1 VINIVL
7 DVEDIRKDFPILNRI
22 INGKKLIYFDNTA
35 TSQKPIQVINAIRD
49 FYMNNNANIHRGL
62 HTLSQEASE
71 MYEEAHD
78 VVARFIGAMGR
89 EELIFVRNTSEALNL
104 AAMILSD
111 EVKPGDEIVVT
122 IMEHH
127 SNLLPWIFLARKN
140 NAKIKIINIKSD
152 YTLDYDALEKA
163 INDKTKI
170 VAITHMSNVLGTIND
185 VKMISKIAHN
195 YNAYVVVDGAQSV
208 PHIPVNVRDLDI
220 DFLAFSGHKMLGPT
234 GIGALY
240 CREDILNKANPF
252 LLGGDMIKSVSCKI
266 TGECNIIWN
275 DLPWKYEAGTPN
287 IAGGI
292 GFAEAVRY
300 LARLGME
307 NVKKHEEELLSY
319 ALKRINEELS
329 DVMDTYGP
337 SDPSRKGGIISF
349 NIKDYDPHTVAMHLD
364 SEGIAIR
371 SGFHCAQP
379 LHEHL
384 GLMDGSARASFY
396 IYNTKE
402 EIDVFIEV
410 LKKLVE
416 GD

>member
-1 VINIVL
+1 MSLNV
-7 DVEDIRKDFPILNRI
+7 DEIRRDFPILNRV
-22 INGKKLIYFDNTA
+22 INGKRLIYFDNTA

-49 FYMNNNANIHRGL
+49 FYLNNNANIHRGL

-78 VVARFIGAMGR
+78 VVARFIGAKGR
-89 EELIFVRNTSEALNL
+89 EELIFVRNASEALNL
-104 AAMILSD
+104 SAMILSS
-111 EVKPGDEIVVT
+111 ELKAEDEIIVT

-127 SNLLPWIFLARKN
+127 SNLLPWIFLARRTNARVRIISIKN
-140 NAKIKIINIKSD
+140 D
-152 YTLDYDALEKA
+152 YTLDYDALERT
-163 INDKTKI
+163 ISEKTRI

-185 VKMISKIAHN
+185 IKLISKMTHD
-195 YNAYVVVDGAQSV
+195 YDAYVVIDGAQSV
-208 PHIPVNVRDLDI
+208 PHIPVNVKDLDA

-240 CREDILNKANPF
+240 CREDILDRADPF

-300 LARLGME
+300 LERIGMK
-307 NVKKHEEELLSY
+307 NVKRHEEELLRY
-319 ALKRINEELS
+319 ALKRIDEELS
-329 DVMDTYGP
+329 GVIDIYGP
-337 SDPSRKGGIISF
+337 SDPRKKGGIISF
-349 NIKDYDPHTVAMHLD
+349 NIKNHDPHTVAIHLD

-379 LHEHL
+379 LHEYL
-384 GLMDGSARASFY
+384 GLMNGSARASFY
-396 IYNTKE
+396 IYNTKD
-402 EIDVFIEV
+402 EIDVFIEA
-410 LKKLVE
+410 LKKLVSE
-416 GD
+416 D

>member
-1 VINIVL
+1 MISIVL
-7 DVEDIRKDFPILNRI
+7 DVEAIRRDFPILNRI

-49 FYMNNNANIHRGL
+49 FYLNNNANIHRGL

-71 MYEEAHD
+71 LYEEAHD
-78 VVARFIGAMGR
+78 TVAKFIGAKGR
-89 EELIFVRNTSEALNL
+89 EELIFVRNASEALNL
-104 AAMILSD
+104 ASMILSKYI
-111 EVKPGDEIVVT
+111 KPDDEIVVS

-127 SNLLPWIFLARKN
+127 SNLLPWIFLAEKTK
-140 NAKIKIINIKSD
+140 AKIKIIGIKSD

-163 INDKTKI
+163 ISEKTRI
-170 VAITHMSNVLGTIND
+170 IAITHMSNVLGTIND
-185 VKMISKIAHN
+185 VKTIAKIAHN
-195 YNAYVVVDGAQSV
+195 YEAFVVIDGAQSV
-208 PHIPVNVRDLDI
+208 PHIPVNVRDI
-220 DFLAFSGHKMLGPT
+220 GADFLAFSGHKMLGPT

-240 CREDILNKANPF
+240 CREDILKDADPF
-252 LLGGDMIKSVSCKI
+252 LLGGDMIKSVSCNI
-266 TGECNIIWN
+266 SGECNIVWN

-300 LARLGME
+300 LEKLGMI
-307 NVKKHEEELLSY
+307 NVKKHEEELLTY

-329 DVMDTYGP
+329 GFIDIYGP
-337 SDPSRKGGIISF
+337 SDPGKKGGIISF
-349 NIKDYDPHTVAMHLD
+349 NAKNYDPHTVALHLD

-384 GLMDGSARASFY
+384 GLMEGSARASFY

-402 EIDVFIEV
+402 EIDVFV
-410 LKKLVE
+410 DALKKLIKE
-416 GD
+416 D